1 MKLNK
6 RILREMIIKS
16 IGKSIL
22 AEGFES
28 DLKRVFDRKQLLRKG
43 SRGPMVTALQKFL
56 LNSTAKKETEIGDKI
71 RDALGDKPADGKFGS
86 GTKKAVE
93 IAQKYYNIKEDG
105 VVGAQTA
112 TALASFGETITGV
125 GSDRSKVK
133 ADSKSAK
140 KIDASVFKNFRDKM
154 ENRISKYDMAS
165 YGSRVEA
172 NRNTLYVLANRVA
185 DQLEDPADQRRRGDP
200 YRIEDTPMS
209 EPKGSH
215 ALYVLDNWVQEFP
228 SSPNAERFAHKLLK
242 DMNDWMVDASED
254 VEMLGDPTD
263 EPAQFGN
270 DGKMIV
276 PKAEGRMVNEARMMN
291 HGASPMKSRAHPSI
305 LAIIEQQRAPQP
317 VKLDV
322 FDKTFPFSGKQ
333 VTINGSGLMI
343 GDTLYKIEAKNPI
356 KYMPDP
362 DLTPTGA
369 ELQGRD
375 GLSITLDTPIGEK
388 QGLIPAV
395 KLSEIVTSL
404 NARGNWTGKV
414 GENTVL
420 ITKI

>member
-28 DLKRVFDRKQLLRKG
+28 DLKRVFDRKQSLRKG

-93 IAQKYYNIKEDG
+93 IAQKYYNIKKDG
-105 VVGAQTA
+105 IVGAQTA
-112 TALASFGETITGV
+112 TALASFGETITGI

-133 ADSKSAK
+133 ADSKDVTIA
-140 KIDASVFKNFRDKM
+140 DAGVLKNFRDHI
-154 ENRISKYDMAS
+154 EYRISKYDMEAS
-165 YGSRVEA
+165 GMDA
-172 NRNTLYVLANRVA
+172 HRNTLYVLANRVA

-200 YRIEDTPMS
+200 YRIEDTPMP

-215 ALYVLDNWVQEFP
+215 ALYVLDHWALEYPQYMAVE
-228 SSPNAERFAHKLLK
+228 EYAHKLLK

-254 VEMLGDPTD
+254 VELLDDPTN

-305 LAIIEQQRAPQP
+305 LAIIEQQRAPQS

-322 FDKTFPFSGKQ
+322 FNKTFPFNEMQ
-333 VTINGSGLMI
+333 LTINGSGLKI
-343 GDTLYKIEAKNPI
+343 GNTLYKIEASNPLPFG
-356 KYMPDP
+356 PDP